1 MSGRSIRFNADR
13 AFFVVSTLFLTGFLI
28 AVVYPFVYT
37 INLSLSNSNAA
48 MRGGLFLLPRGF
60 DVSSY
65 HTVLGSR
72 FIWSAYVN
80 SVFVTV
86 LGTFLQVLFT
96 ALMAYPLSK
105 KRMQGQRFLNGM
117 VVFSMLFNGGII
129 PTFLVVRATG
139 LLDTHLSLMLPILI
153 SPFNLII
160 LRSFFSNI
168 PSSLEES
175 ATIDGANDL
184 RIFFTIIIP
193 LSKAA
198 LATVSLWCAV
208 FLWNDFFN
216 ALIYLQDRAKFVL
229 PLMLREIIASTNL
242 SDLDLQGDDM
252 LQATTETI
260 KAAAIVVVTLP
271 ILLVYPFIQKYFV
284 KGALIGSVKG

>member
-1 MSGRSIRFNADR
+1 MIGRSIRLNADR

-48 MRGGLFLLPRGF
+48 MRGGLFLLPQGF
-60 DVSSY
+60 DLGSY

-86 LGTFLQVLFT
+86 LGTCLQVLFT

-252 LQATTETI
+252 LQATAETI

>member
-1 MSGRSIRFNADR
+1 MRARSIRYNVDT
-13 AFFVVSTLFLTGFLI
+13 VCSVISTLFLVVFLI

-37 INLSLSNSNAA
+37 INLSLSNSAA
-48 MRGGLFLLPRGF
+48 ALRGGVFLLPRGF

-72 FIWSAYVN
+72 FIWSGYVN

-86 LGTFLQVLFT
+86 LGTCVQVLFT
-96 ALMAYPLSK
+96 ALIAYPLSK
-105 KRMQGQRFLNGM
+105 RRMKGRRFLNGM

-139 LLDTHLSLMLPILI
+139 LLDTHVALILPILI
-153 SPFNLII
+153 SPFNVII

-168 PSSLEES
+168 PGSIEES
-175 ATIDGANDL
+175 ATIDGAHDL

-198 LATVSLWCAV
+198 LATISLWSAV

-229 PLMLREIIASTNL
+229 PLMLREIIASANL
-242 SDLDLQGDDM
+242 ADLDLQGDAM
-252 LQATTETI
+252 LQTTTETI
-260 KAAAIVVVTLP
+260 KAAAIMVVTLP
-271 ILLVYPFIQKYFV
+271 ILLVYPFIQRYFV

>member
-1 MSGRSIRFNADR
+1 MRGRSIRCNADT
-13 AFFVVSTLFLTGFLI
+13 VLGVICTLFLTLFLI

-37 INLSLSNSNAA
+37 INLSLSSSDAA
-48 MRGGLFLLPRGF
+48 LRGGLFLIPRGF

-72 FIWSAYVN
+72 FIWSGYAN
-80 SVFVTV
+80 SVLVTV
-86 LGTFLQVLFT
+86 LGTFVQVFFT

-105 KRMQGQRFLNGM
+105 RRVKGQRFLNGM

-139 LLDTHLSLMLPILI
+139 LLDTHIALILPILI

-168 PSSLEES
+168 PPSLEES
-175 ATIDGANDL
+175 ATIDGAHDL
-184 RIFFTIIIP
+184 RIFFSIIVP
-193 LSKAA
+193 LSTAA
-198 LATVSLWCAV
+198 LATISLWSAV

-229 PLMLREIIASTNL
+229 PLMLREIIASANL
-242 SDLDLQGDDM
+242 ADLDLQGDDM
-252 LQATTETI
+252 LQTTTETI
-260 KAAAIVVVTLP
+260 KAATIMVVTLP
-271 ILLVYPFIQKYFV
+271 ILLVYPFIQRYFV

>member
-1 MSGRSIRFNADR
+1 MKGRSIRFNADT
-13 AFFVVSTLFLTGFLI
+13 VLGVISTLFLVVFLI

-37 INLSLSNSNAA
+37 INLSLSNSDAA
-48 MRGGLFLLPRGF
+48 LRGGLFLLPQGF
-60 DVSSY
+60 DVNSY

-72 FIWSAYVN
+72 FIWSGYVN

-86 LGTFLQVLFT
+86 LGTFVQVLFT

-105 KRMQGQRFLNGM
+105 RRVKGQRFLNGM

-139 LLDTHLSLMLPILI
+139 LLDTHLALILPILI

-168 PSSLEES
+168 PGSLEES

-198 LATVSLWCAV
+198 LATISLWSAV

-216 ALIYLQDRAKFVL
+216 ALIYLQDRTKFVL
-229 PLMLREIIASTNL
+229 PLMLREIIASANL
-242 SDLDLQGDDM
+242 ADLDLQGDDM
-252 LQATTETI
+252 LQTTTETI
-260 KAAAIVVVTLP
+260 KAATIMVVTLP
-271 ILLVYPFIQKYFV
+271 ILLVYPFIQRYFV

>member
-1 MSGRSIRFNADR
+1 MSSRSIRLNADKV
-13 AFFVVSTLFLTGFLI
+13 FFVVSTLFLTGFLI

-48 MRGGLFLLPRGF
+48 LRGGLFLLPRGF

-72 FIWSAYVN
+72 FIWSAYMN

-139 LLDTHLSLMLPILI
+139 LLDTHLSLILPILI

-175 ATIDGANDL
+175 ATIDGATDL

-252 LQATTETI
+252 LQATAETI

>member
-1 MSGRSIRFNADR
+1 MNSRSIRFNADK
-13 AFFVVSTLFLTGFLI
+13 AFVVISTLFLVGFLI

-37 INLSLSNSNAA
+37 INLSLSNSSAA
-48 MRGGLFLLPRGF
+48 LRGGLFLLPRGF

-65 HTVLGSR
+65 RTVLGSR

-129 PTFLVVRATG
+129 PTFLVVRATR

-252 LQATTETI
+252 LQATAETI